1 MEKRDAWGDMHR
13 GWGWGCSGHVCYLY
27 RRAAHLREINVPGVL
42 WSAVALF
49 LACSITNATD
59 EAEHVH
65 PPANDTQAPP
75 KPVALIGQ
83 HWGPRPRHPV
93 RIPVIVSCRD
103 PPLPHTLYT
112 DALDS
117 IQKGKSVSRGD
128 YEDER
133 RLGDSGE
140 REMAGL
146 DPSPPRSVHSMTAEE
161 TWTLLGYPFSRPLAT
176 FVTRQHST
184 MEHGRPRHTEGP
196 RQIRQQTLR
205 PVGPHPYSP
214 MPPTRP
220 HASRPGFPSRP
231 WTPKPPSHPRVPIN
245 HPLPRPLPR
254 PPQRSLQRPPQ
265 RPPPRPLSRPPFS
278 DIKPMSAPRQPG
290 TYTPDPLS
298 VHNVAGPPYVNTPPT
313 YILGR
318 SDATTTTTA
327 LPSTTNKARNSC
339 FHSVVWVSSFDA
351 WQPKTSTSPSINSRP
366 SPTLPP
372 GQDEDPWGPF
382 ENPEWLNKWDHR
394 WDQHWPSDWSTK
406 KDPRPTD
413 AKDSSS
419 SSPDSFPA
427 KDTNTQDAGEDYEN
441 YVPEE
446 TLMEILLKNHRLPD
460 ETTPHA
466 THDPRHTT
474 TQRQHYDDGGSNI
487 CLATTWPCRPTLG
500 HRPGE
505 TTKESRLLILPRK
518 LIQFLGQ
525 ESSPEADAHLSAA
538 SSPHQRDLKFYL
550 NKKYK
555 ARLLQDRGHAQERWS
570 I

>member
-1 MEKRDAWGDMHR
+1 
-13 GWGWGCSGHVCYLY
+13 
-27 RRAAHLREINVPGVL
+27 
-42 WSAVALF
+42 
-49 LACSITNATD
+49 
-59 EAEHVH
+59 
-65 PPANDTQAPP
+65 
-75 KPVALIGQ
+75 
-83 HWGPRPRHPV
+83 
-93 RIPVIVSCRD
+93 
-103 PPLPHTLYT
+103 
-112 DALDS
+112 
-117 IQKGKSVSRGD
+117 
-128 YEDER
+128 
-133 RLGDSGE
+133 
-140 REMAGL
+140 MAGL

-327 LPSTTNKARNSC
+327 LPSTTNK
-339 FHSVVWVSSFDA
+339 VWVSSFDA

-406 KDPRPTD
+406 KDSRPTD

-474 TQRQHYDDGGSNI
+474 TQRQHYDDGGSNSVPRATTTPQTVSVSRYSEIPLTKPKPHKDAGSFPGKHKHRYPPRPFVRHREGPQDIKPLPPRGWERPPGMQTPPGGIQRKTHKLTEWSVPWRPNFAAMVPVATRRRIRRAI
-487 CLATTWPCRPTLG
+487 CL
-500 HRPGE
+500 H
-505 TTKESRLLILPRK
+505 
-518 LIQFLGQ
+518 
-525 ESSPEADAHLSAA
+525 
-538 SSPHQRDLKFYL
+538 
-550 NKKYK
+550 
-555 ARLLQDRGHAQERWS
+555 
-570 I
+570 